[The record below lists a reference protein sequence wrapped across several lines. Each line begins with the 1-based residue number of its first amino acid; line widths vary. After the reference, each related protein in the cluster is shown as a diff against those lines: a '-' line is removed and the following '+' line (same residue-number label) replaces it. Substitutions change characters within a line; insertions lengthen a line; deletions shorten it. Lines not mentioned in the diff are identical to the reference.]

1 MSSLVL
7 RILLA
12 VMLAFSPGV
21 CCCSFAG
28 LGAAKSEAGRA
39 GCGAALNGPTAS
51 ASARA
56 AGPCCRVAD
65 SAPAPARDDGRE
77 CHCHDQAKVAP
88 KSAKLVS
95 APVSGGGATLDLVPL
110 GLPSILIA
118 VASLPDASRRCFESL
133 CNLHPPALSLVAQHC
148 LLLI

>member
-28 LGAAKSEAGRA
+28 LGAAESGAGRA
-39 GCGAALNGPTAS
+39 VCGAALNGPTAS

-56 AGPCCRVAD
+56 ARPCCRVAD
-65 SAPAPARDDGRE
+65 SAPAPTRDDGRE

-88 KSAKLVS
+88 KSAKLMS
-95 APVSGGGATLDLVPL
+95 APVSGCGATLDLVPL
-110 GLPSILIA
+110 GLPPILIA
-118 VASLPDASRRCFESL
+118 VAILPDASLRCFESL
-133 CNLHPPALSLVAQHC
+133 GNPPPLSLVAQHC